1 MTCYSSLQFIL
12 LFTHGQVFPNVFLF
26 TNLPMKT
33 KVSQAQ
39 STARIF
45 QFFITKDNYVRTD
58 EFAAIRQQLTTV
70 IAQKDIRNTEYSIS
84 WLQKISLEQPVF

>member
-33 KVSQAQ
+33 KVKHRAQ
-39 STARIF
+39 REF
-45 QFFITKDNYVRTD
+45 FKFFITKDNYVRTD
-58 EFAAIRQQLTTV
+58 EFAVIRQQLTTV
-70 IAQKDIRNTEYSIS
+70 IVQKDIRNTEYSIS